1 MPTSALHRAALWC
14 LLTLLALPARAQT
27 NAAAAGS
34 PRDRAREIL
43 ALRSAAGQV
52 MEELGARST
61 TQQLDTVQL
70 TEQLTALMLK
80 DPAAHRRPGDSR
92 NRSRQLAEQQ
102 QRLALERALS
112 NAVSAAQAR
121 SPLPIRREDVLEL
134 VGPSWADEI
143 NRSLTLFLSNQF
155 ASVFSGA
162 RVRAVALQQKTALE
176 NLRYPDPGE
185 LDIRLLALWQQR
197 QDEAV
202 VLQSGDFDQLGGWI
216 KSLTGRPVGPLFE
229 EVEQQFNEASARR
242 KDELRR
248 QYDLQLGALR
258 ARADHVPAR
267 AIARSTIAAELR
279 ASAEADVAARQ
290 IEAREAGSP
299 LPVYPVFQV
308 IQSNAWHL
316 ASQIE
321 ADRLSSYL
329 RESGQPRV
337 ESQRLQE
344 AITREPARH
353 RTRTDSEQIFRA
365 SLWPAVRDEVSAA
378 YARKVGAPD
387 PARNEVRDALGGADQ
402 TGRAFQEQLNRA
414 LSDALQAAR
423 AAVAEE
429 QYQAHFGFIPGA
441 EPLSD
446 ELLAR
451 IQNRNGK
458 PVTTLDELLALLPD
472 HPDVDPAGLL
482 EETTAL
488 AVQHFNQALTD
499 GYEALQEQARLV
511 RAVEVD
517 RREELARDVAAERPV
532 DDVLKA
538 WTADFTRRW
547 KTVAATQNSRYEEP
561 LAATR
566 DLLNKTVRQLYDAQK
581 KADAAPTATATPGN
595 PSPAAAAV
603 SPRENQRDEPED
615 KEDQAEVEQ
624 HTLEEVLLVPCDASL
639 VIRDVSP
646 NECEAVLRLG
656 PEAAPVTVRF
666 APDAAEQAATALF
679 EGLRPALAGLV
690 DEQKAKWK
698 GRRNFLGFH
707 RKETPELRFYM
718 VVRSREIRHQTSLL
732 LRNQISELLQQ
743 WSETNH
749 PGQPVTLDWTVG
761 LGAVALPE

>member
-1 MPTSALHRAALWC
+1 MRTSTRHLVRLGCTLA
-14 LLTLLALPARAQT
+14 LLALPALAQT
-27 NAAAAGS
+27 NSAGPES

-52 MEELGARST
+52 MEELGQRSS
-61 TQQLDTVQL
+61 TQSWDTVQL
-70 TEQLTALMLK
+70 TERLAEKMLN

-102 QRLALERALS
+102 QRLALEQALS

-121 SPLPIRREDVLEL
+121 SPLPIRRADVLEM
-134 VGPSWADEI
+134 VGPSWNDEI
-143 NRSLTLFLSNQF
+143 NRSLALFLSNQF
-155 ASVFSGA
+155 SSVFSGA

-176 NLRYPDPGE
+176 GLRFPEAGE
-185 LDIRLLALWQQR
+185 LDARLLALWQAR
-197 QDEAV
+197 KDRAA
-202 VLQSGDFDQLGGWI
+202 VLQGGDFDQLGGWL
-216 KSLTGRPVGPLFE
+216 KSLPGRPAGPLFE
-229 EVEQQFNEASARR
+229 EVEQQLSEASARR
-242 KDELRR
+242 KDDIRR
-248 QYDLQLGALR
+248 QYDRQLGALR
-258 ARADHVPAR
+258 ERTEQVPAR
-267 AIARSTIAAELR
+267 AITRSAIAAELR
-279 ASAEADVAARQ
+279 AAAESDVAMRQ
-290 IEAREAGSP
+290 LQAREASSP
-299 LPVYPVFQV
+299 IPVYPVFQV
-308 IQSNAWHL
+308 IQSNAWHI
-316 ASQIE
+316 AGQVE
-321 ADRLSSYL
+321 ADRLAAYL
-329 RESGQPRV
+329 RDSGQPRI

-344 AITREPARH
+344 AIAREPARH
-353 RTRTDSEQIFRA
+353 RTRTDSEKIFRGD
-365 SLWPAVRDEVSAA
+365 LLPTVRDEVSAA
-378 YARKVGAPD
+378 YARKAGAPD
-387 PARNEVRDALGGADQ
+387 PARNELRDALGGADE
-402 TGRAFQEQLNRA
+402 TGRAFQEQLNQSLAAA
-414 LSDALQAAR
+414 LEPAR
-423 AAVAEE
+423 ASVAEE
-429 QYQAHFGFIPGA
+429 QYEAHFGFIPDA

-451 IQNRNGK
+451 IQDRNGQ
-458 PVTTLDELLALLPD
+458 PAAALDDILALLPD

-488 AVQHFNQALTD
+488 ALQHFNQALAD
-499 GYEALQEQARLV
+499 GYGALQEQARLV
-511 RAVEVD
+511 RAVEAD

-581 KADAAPTATATPGN
+581 KEEAAPAATATPGN

-603 SPRENQRDEPED
+603 SPQENQRDEPEETED
-615 KEDQAEVEQ
+615 KAEVEQ
-624 HTLEEVLLVPCDASL
+624 HTLEEQLLVPCDASL

-646 NECEAVLRLG
+646 NECEAVLRIG
-656 PEAAPVTVRF
+656 PQADVVRVRF

-690 DEQKAKWK
+690 DEQKTKWK
-698 GRRNFLGFH
+698 GGRNFLGFR

-732 LRNQISELLQQ
+732 LRNQISELLEQ

-749 PGQPVTLDWTVG
+749 PGRPVTLDWTVG